1 MARTTEELLK
11 AIDEMTIYAKDYNVI
26 TDLLGRAT
34 PAFFTKV
41 LEEVIDGN
49 LYWSDFEKFFANTN
63 YPKLLD
69 KQLETQGRLED
80 QVQKYISFR
89 NMNIED
95 FNRSEQKFAFIPPL
109 KPIESNYEHD
119 INNKLTD
126 EAEILYNNDLE
137 KYTKELNFYNS
148 EYKKQRDQ
156 IIYDITKPGKDD
168 NILIQAYKIKI
179 YNAIKNGEY
188 YIDLKNNTTRYETD
202 NTDGTNERFNEIEI
216 DADGNEK
223 VTKYRIKDTGI
234 NKIKITTDNKEEI
247 VDSYEYI
254 NPDDIFF
261 FIHSYYIPLNYSNQ
275 ILDDFDKEFMNQYG
289 LSEDQAKQFKSLA
302 LLYRRKL
309 QIGGGNNE

>member
-63 YPKLLD
+63 YPNLLD
-69 KQLETQGRLED
+69 KQLEIQGRLED

-95 FNRSEQKFAFIPPL
+95 FNGSEQKFAFIPPL
-109 KPIESNYEHD
+109 KPVESNYEHD
-119 INNKLTD
+119 ANDKLTD

-188 YIDLKNNTTRYETD
+188 YLSPEVDKMDYTVTETEIIDSNGE
-202 NTDGTNERFNEIEI
+202 
-216 DADGNEK
+216 
-223 VTKYRIKDTGI
+223 
-234 NKIKITTDNKEEI
+234 
-247 VDSYEYI
+247 SYEYI

-302 LLYRRKL
+302 LLYRRKMK
-309 QIGGGNNE
+309 IDGGNNA

>member
-69 KQLETQGRLED
+69 KQLEIQGRLED

-95 FNRSEQKFAFIPPL
+95 FNRSEQKFAFIPPS
-109 KPIESNYEHD
+109 KPVESDYEND
-119 INNKLTD
+119 DGELTD
-126 EAEILYNNDLE
+126 EARILYNAAEE
-137 KYTKELNFYNS
+137 KYNDELDFYNS

-188 YIDLKNNTTRYETD
+188 YLNLKDE
-202 NTDGTNERFNEIEI
+202 
-216 DADGNEK
+216 EK
-223 VTKYRIKDTGI
+223 RGYTVTKT
-234 NKIKITTDNKEEI
+234 EI
-247 VDSYEYI
+247 IDSNGTSYEYI

-289 LSEDQAKQFKSLA
+289 LSEDQTKQFKSLA
-302 LLYRRKL
+302 LLYRRKMK
-309 QIGGGNNE
+309 IDGGNNA